1 MAALSIVSIAFLPG
15 LSSQLRYDLLVQGC
29 LHVLLHTSYSTYR
42 YYGTPNIPYIT
53 KFHKFVW
60 QIFGEPRKRAKAIKK
75 ISVILGFIGEIAV
88 IATLFDYIVV
98 FKTAC
103 LLIVGMSVA
112 HFYSMEVDIKLVLQ
126 VRPWA
131 LLCFP
136 LAFAA
141 IGYSF
146 VHE

>member
-1 MAALSIVSIAFLPG
+1 M
-15 LSSQLRYDLLVQGC
+15 
-29 LHVLLHTSYSTYR
+29 
-42 YYGTPNIPYIT
+42 
-53 KFHKFVW
+53 
-60 QIFGEPRKRAKAIKK
+60 
-75 ISVILGFIGEIAV
+75 ILGFIGEIAV